1 MNAMGQGLGLGLL
14 LAAAAL
20 GAVWLSQRAAARRQK
35 ARRAPGA
42 VTVRPR
48 PMLGRGELPI
58 WHWLRQVFPEHAIMV
73 KLPD

>member
-48 PMLGRGELPI
+48 PMLGRGE
-58 WHWLRQVFPEHAIMV
+58 
-73 KLPD
+73 